1 MALARRG
8 SLRATF
14 YFKIYATCSRSKQTL
29 FGKVRVYKSNFH
41 ILKNLNKFV
50 WKFSFYCM
58 KKKKKKKKKKIKNGA
73 KFWYAVLESLLGQ
86 NTNIFRAS
94 SIHYKH
100 NLCMCGMLFFLCH
113 SSQWQSIYTVEFIYI
128 IHWKSPKKNKLGA
141 TFRSN

>member
-29 FGKVRVYKSNFH
+29 FGKIRVYKSNFH

-58 KKKKKKKKKKIKNGA
+58 KKKKKKSKS
-73 KFWYAVLESLLGQ
+73 EQ
-86 NTNIFRAS
+86 NV
-94 SIHYKH
+94 
-100 NLCMCGMLFFLCH
+100 GMQF
-113 SSQWQSIYTVEFIYI
+113 
-128 IHWKSPKKNKLGA
+128 
-141 TFRSN
+141 